1 VTKIYI
7 PQGYDFVPLLEALRK
22 YNYFTDSHKY
32 NNNYDYNLALQ
43 IMNNKFYMT
52 NGSVLLVENK
62 SPFSPI
68 SQLNYEFY
76 TDKNAVLQ
84 NLSNDNVDEKTQEL
98 QCIVGKGYLPFGR
111 AQFPALNDYADG
123 VDTLSF
129 LTSA

>member
-1 VTKIYI
+1 
-7 PQGYDFVPLLEALRK
+7 
-22 YNYFTDSHKY
+22 
-32 NNNYDYNLALQ
+32 
-43 IMNNKFYMT
+43 MT